1 MKDLNIGGFYNGDG
15 KPSVSPHH
23 EEINTL
29 KIDKLSNRVTIIS
42 VIIPCIIGAIIIF
55 GYLSMKETVIDV
67 NKEKQN
73 RMLEITKQFEE
84 KANALDVKLAKF
96 QAMLDKTLP
105 EIDKKIKKLDANI
118 AKLASTKADKKAI
131 GKDIAR
137 LKSNN
142 AKNKKLIDTI
152 DKTNQN
158 NKLLIKD
165 SIVKFETDLAGIDT
179 KLNADATK
187 IEEYETLVATTS
199 KNLSILEKKYD
210 EFKKDSINKSTFDA
224 QLDKMNQ
231 IFTKKLDNLE
241 YKLSKK
247 INPAT
252 TTGPEKQII
261 KKAPET
267 KPVDES
273 IEEEAIEE

>member
-1 MKDLNIGGFYNGDG
+1 
-15 KPSVSPHH
+15 
-23 EEINTL
+23 
-29 KIDKLSNRVTIIS
+29 
-42 VIIPCIIGAIIIF
+42 
-55 GYLSMKETVIDV
+55 
-67 NKEKQN
+67 
-73 RMLEITKQFEE
+73 
-84 KANALDVKLAKF
+84 
-96 QAMLDKTLP
+96 
-105 EIDKKIKKLDANI
+105 
-118 AKLASTKADKKAI
+118 
-131 GKDIAR
+131 
-137 LKSNN
+137 
-142 AKNKKLIDTI
+142 
-152 DKTNQN
+152 
-158 NKLLIKD
+158 
-165 SIVKFETDLAGIDT
+165 AGIDT